1 MEIVARVTR
10 KSAEQIATMRKAG
23 RIVAETLAML
33 LEHVRPGVTTARL
46 DELAEDFIRSRGAV
60 PSFKGYRGYPASICT
75 SPNQVV
81 VHGIPGDYRLAEGD
95 ILSIDCG
102 AIWGGMH
109 GDSAV
114 TVAVGEVSPQARH
127 LIDTSKRALE
137 AGIAACRAGNT
148 IGDIG
153 HAVQSVVEGEGLYVV
168 RDYVGHGI
176 GEEMHEPPQIP
187 NYGCPGEGKRIKTG
201 HVFAIE
207 PMVNVGTEKTVVRE
221 DGWTVETADGS
232 LSAHFE
238 HTVAVL
244 DDGPEVLT
252 AL

>member
-1 MEIVARVTR
+1 MELVARVTR
-10 KSAEQIATMRKAG
+10 KSPEQIALMRKAG
-23 RIVAETLAML
+23 RIVAETLAL
-33 LEHVRPGVTTARL
+33 IVENVRPGVTTKRL
-46 DELAEDFIRSRGAV
+46 DELAESYIRSQGAI
-60 PSFKGYRGYPASICT
+60 PSFKGYRGFPASICT
-75 SPNQVV
+75 SPNQVI

-95 ILSIDCG
+95 ILSVDCG
-102 AIWGGMH
+102 AIWKGMH

-114 TVAVGEVSPQARH
+114 TVPVGAISEEASH
-127 LIDTSKRALE
+127 LIETTRRALE
-137 AGIAACRAGNT
+137 AGIRACVAGNT
-148 IGDIG
+148 LGDIG
-153 HAVQSVVEGEGLYVV
+153 FAVQSVVEAEGLYVV

-187 NYGCPGEGKRIKTG
+187 NYGSPGEGKRIKTG

-207 PMVNVGTEKTVVRE
+207 PMVNIGTHETRLLS

-244 DDGPEVLT
+244 EDGPEVLT
-252 AL
+252 RL

>member
-1 MEIVARVTR
+1 VEIVARVTR
-10 KSAEQIATMRKAG
+10 KSPAQIATMRKAG

-33 LEHVRPGVTTARL
+33 VENTRPGMTTKQL
-46 DELAEDFIRSRGAV
+46 DELAEEFIRSKGAV

-75 SPNQVV
+75 SPNQVI
-81 VHGIPGDYRLAEGD
+81 VHGIPGEYRLSEGD

-102 AIWGGMH
+102 AIWDGMH

-114 TVAVGEVSPQARH
+114 TIPIGVVSEQALH
-127 LIDTSKRALE
+127 LIETTKKALQS
-137 AGIAACRAGNT
+137 GIDACIPGNT
-148 IGDIG
+148 LGDIG
-153 HAVQSVVEGEGLYVV
+153 YAVQSVVESEGFSVV
-168 RDYVGHGI
+168 REYVGHGI

-187 NYGCPGEGKRIKTG
+187 NYGTPGEGKRIKTG

-207 PMVNVGTEKTVVRE
+207 PMVNVGTHETKLGE

-244 DDGPEVLT
+244 DDGPEILT